1 MTNLTILSNKIRF
14 ANGLYSLN
22 DLHKAS
28 GSKPTHKPANF
39 IRLETTQ
46 ELIREIH
53 QAPTIE
59 VTNFDCCSDLSNTNN
74 RYPDLDNARNI
85 NSSNLR
91 YAVKTKQ
98 GGKDRGTWVCKELV
112 YAYAMWIS
120 AKFHL
125 QVIRAF
131 DAMVAA
137 PQPVNGVMLSENQ
150 AGFVKCSFNLM
161 DKLQADYQ
169 QTQQQY
175 QAMQQQLTMMR
186 SFCDQME
193 ANLNQFNDRLNSNFN
208 VVSHLHL
215 YKKMA
220 MDYEG
225 ARELKNFMER
235 TH

>member
-1 MTNLTILSNKIRF
+1 MTNLTILSNKIRSS
-14 ANGLYSLN
+14 NGLYSLN
-22 DLHKAS
+22 DLHRAS
-28 GSKPTHKPANF
+28 GSNPTHKPANF

-53 QAPTIE
+53 QTPDLAFTKQ
-59 VTNFDCCSDLSNTNN
+59 TDRCSDLSNDKQT
-74 RYPDLDNARNI
+74 
-85 NSSNLR
+85 SSELR
-91 YAVKTKQ
+91 YAIKTKQ
-98 GGKDRGTWVCKELV
+98 GGKNQGTWVCKELV
-112 YAYAMWIS
+112 YSYAMWIS

-131 DAMVAA
+131 DAMVSA
-137 PQPVNGVMLSENQ
+137 PQPVSGVMLSENQ
-150 AGFVKCSFNLM
+150 AGFVKCTFNLM

-175 QAMQQQLTMMR
+175 QAMQQQLAMMR

-208 VVSHLHL
+208 VVSHVHL

>member
-1 MTNLTILSNKIRF
+1 MTNLTILSNEVRTF
-14 ANGLYSLN
+14 DHLYSLN
-22 DLHKAS
+22 DLHKAA
-28 GSKPTHKPANF
+28 GNKNRHRPKYWLANTQ
-39 IRLETTQ
+39 TT
-46 ELIREIH
+46 ELIEEISKGGISPLH
-53 QAPTIE
+53 
-59 VTNFDCCSDLSNTNN
+59 VKHGGTNS
-74 RYPDLDNARNI
+74 
-85 NSSNLR
+85 
-91 YAVKTKQ
+91 
-98 GGKDRGTWVCKELV
+98 GTWVCRELV

-131 DAMVAA
+131 DAMIAA
-137 PQPVNGVMLSENQ
+137 PHPIQGVTLSENQ

-175 QAMQQQLTMMR
+175 QAMQQQLAMMR

-208 VVSHLHL
+208 VISHVHL